1 MGGKKLIPPNIHADM
16 PQNMIYIQESME
28 EQTQAII
35 KNPAG
40 KKILIDW
47 SVQSEKQEAISKEIM
62 LGAIKRAVA
71 EYGTNEY
78 KQMNK
83 DTDTTAEMVA
93 NQVAKENQAEK
104 ATNTEQ
110 ASEDTKQT
118 EQKTSEVH
126 TKEETK
132 EEVKKESAAQEKQNT
147 GNTTESKAG
156 ATPNTTKPG
165 TALNV
170 KTKKNEVTLK
180 TKYFLSTKSA
190 LYLQNY
196 VGGKIQKGGAWVNA
210 SKEEIKK
217 YFLPNDSN
225 INKYKYQFLSLEKTA
240 GISEKDAGAFLKG
253 KGILNGKEAIFLDA
267 AKQHNINEIYLM
279 AHACLE
285 TGNGKSQ
292 LATGVSYKG
301 TIVYNMFG
309 IGAYDNNAVTKG
321 AQYAYN
327 AGWTTPEKAIRGG
340 AKFISENYINN
351 PIYKQDTLYEMRWNP
366 GSPGSHQYATDVA
379 WATKQAVWIEQIY
392 KAFDDPHVIFDI
404 PVYMA
409 G

>member
-1 MGGKKLIPPNIHADM
+1 M

-28 EQTQAII
+28 EQTSAII

-62 LGAIKRAVA
+62 LGAIKKAVA

-83 DTDTTAEMVA
+83 ETSTTAEVVA
-93 NQVAKENQAEK
+93 QQGS
-104 ATNTEQ
+104 TE
-110 ASEDTKQT
+110 KQT
-118 EQKTSEVH
+118 EDTTKQSAELHVPEAYVKEEIQ
-126 TKEETK
+126 KEETQK
-132 EEVKKESAAQEKQNT
+132 EDVQEVKEQSTSQDKQNT
-147 GNTTESKAG
+147 SNTTVAKP
-156 ATPNTTKPG
+156 ATTTNTAKPG

-196 VGGKIQKGGAWVNA
+196 VGGKIQKSGSWVNA
-210 SKEEIKK
+210 SEAEIKK
-217 YFLPNDSN
+217 YFLPNESN

-240 GISEKDAGAFLKG
+240 GISPKDAAAFLKG
-253 KGILNGKEAIFLDA
+253 KGILSGKEAIFLDA
-267 AKQHNINEIYLM
+267 AKQNNINEIYLM

-301 TIVYNMFG
+301 VTVYNMFG